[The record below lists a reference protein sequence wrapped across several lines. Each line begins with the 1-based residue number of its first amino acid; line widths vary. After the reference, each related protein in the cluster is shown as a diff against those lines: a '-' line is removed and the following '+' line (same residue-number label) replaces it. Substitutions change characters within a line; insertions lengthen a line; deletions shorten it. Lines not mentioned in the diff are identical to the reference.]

1 MICCTC
7 LAAGTVHASR
17 CFSFILGTFAAV
29 LKQNEMKKM
38 YLSAPLP
45 FVGQKRMFA
54 KEFIKVLGQF
64 PDSTVFVDLFGGSGL
79 LSHITKCIRPDAVV
93 VYNDFDN
100 YRQRLANIPATNVL
114 LSDLRR
120 IAEGTPRDKR
130 ITGEAR
136 EKVFARLER
145 EEKERGYVD
154 YITLSS
160 ALLFAMKYVLSLE
173 DMRKETL
180 YNNIRQTDYSE
191 AKDYLEGLTITSED
205 YKEVFKRYKDI
216 PGVVFLVD
224 PPYLSTEVG
233 TYKMYWRLPDY
244 LDVLTVLKG
253 HPFVYFTS
261 NKSSILEL
269 CDWIDRNPLIG
280 SPFKNCRKVE
290 FNAHINY
297 NSKYTDMMLYTK
309 PDEVSG
315 IVA

>member
-1 MICCTC
+1 M
-7 LAAGTVHASR
+7 R
-17 CFSFILGTFAAV
+17 
-29 LKQNEMKKM
+29 KM

-54 KEFIKVLGQF
+54 KDFIRVLGQF
-64 PDSTVFVDLFGGSGL
+64 PGSTVFVDLFGGSGL
-79 LSHITKCIRPDAVV
+79 LSHITKCVRLDAAV

-100 YRQRLANIPATNVL
+100 YRRRLANIPATNVL

-120 IAEGTPRDKR
+120 IAEGEPRNKR
-130 ITGEAR
+130 ITGEVC
-136 EKVFARLER
+136 EKMFARIGR

-160 ALLFAMKYVLSLE
+160 SLLFAMKYVLSLE
-173 DMRKETL
+173 EMRKETL
-180 YNNIRQTDYSE
+180 YNNIRQTDYPE
-191 AKDYLEGLTITSED
+191 AKDYLEGLTITGED
-205 YKEVFKRYKDI
+205 YKEVFKRYKDV

-233 TYKMYWRLPDY
+233 TYKMYWRLADY

-269 CDWIDRNPLIG
+269 CDWIDRNPFIG

-290 FNAHINY
+290 FNAHMNY
-297 NSKYTDMMLYTK
+297 NSKYTDMMLYTVQ
-309 PDEVSG
+309 DEVSG
-315 IVA
+315 IAA